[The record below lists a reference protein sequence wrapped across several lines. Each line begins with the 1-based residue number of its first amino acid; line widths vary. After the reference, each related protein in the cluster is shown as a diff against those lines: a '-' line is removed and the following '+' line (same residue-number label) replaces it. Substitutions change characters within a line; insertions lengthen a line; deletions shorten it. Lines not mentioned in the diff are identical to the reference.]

1 MQNSSIIRIAF
12 DTNIW
17 ISFSIGKRLDMLKE
31 ILPDKKIKVLFV
43 PKSLKNIFG
52 FQEVKN

>member
-31 ILPDKKIKVLFV
+31 ILPDKKIKVFIC
-43 PKSLKNIFG
+43 PEII
-52 FQEVKN
+52 E